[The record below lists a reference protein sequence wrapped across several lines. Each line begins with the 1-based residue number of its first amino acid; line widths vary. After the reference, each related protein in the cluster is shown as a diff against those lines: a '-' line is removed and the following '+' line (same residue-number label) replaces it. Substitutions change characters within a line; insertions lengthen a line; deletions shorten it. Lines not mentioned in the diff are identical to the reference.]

1 MIASLFHWQDNN
13 ILPFGWVIEL
23 LEWGGFGA
31 DSGTTTDY
39 KLWPSTC
46 SNGWPQQHRWLCD
59 FIEKKQK
66 NSAGVIRRLVK
77 RRFKGR
83 LGGGGGSY
91 KSAVPLCFPLSM
103 NHSQAQIIHMYRTPY
118 SQAHAVGPW
127 LQMSTPPWYNSHQG
141 SINFLFLLPAAV
153 YQKVYS
159 SISFPPPPHPL
170 QIETGELRSRSRVG
184 GRCRW
189 LQVFK
194 SWKLRIQVSHKS
206 PLGWGSTWQRWE
218 R

>member
-1 MIASLFHWQDNN
+1 MGNWIV
-13 ILPFGWVIEL
+13 GV
-23 LEWGGFGA
+23 GGLGA
-31 DSGTTTDY
+31 GSGTTTDF
-39 KLWPSTC
+39 KSTASTC
-46 SNGWPQQHRWLCD
+46 STGWPQQHRWLCV
-59 FIEKKQK
+59 FIEKTGQVLSEGLSKEGLRGEWG
-66 NSAGVIRRLVK
+66 A
-77 RRFKGR
+77 
-83 LGGGGGSY
+83 GGSY
-91 KSAVPLCFPLSM
+91 KSAVPLCFPLTL

-170 QIETGELRSRSRVG
+170 RIETGEFRGRSRVG

-194 SWKLRIQVSHKS
+194 SWKLRIQVSRKS